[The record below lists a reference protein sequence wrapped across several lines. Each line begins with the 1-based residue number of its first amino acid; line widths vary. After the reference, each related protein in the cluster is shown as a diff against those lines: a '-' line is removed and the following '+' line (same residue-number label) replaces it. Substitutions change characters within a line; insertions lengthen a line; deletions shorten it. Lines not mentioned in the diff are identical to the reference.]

1 LKASLFNTKDLEVKK
16 TELQNELEVVA
27 EMIQNI
33 INENA
38 QTAIDQE
45 EYQRKYDDLVERFD
59 TTKSSLELVTEQIK
73 DKITR
78 HKNLEIFLD
87 ELQKQDELISEFD
100 PLLWNSLVDYVTVYE
115 KKEVQVTFK
124 NGIDIQI

>member
-1 LKASLFNTKDLEVKK
+1 MVH
-16 TELQNELEVVA
+16 
-27 EMIQNI
+27 
-33 INENA
+33 
-38 QTAIDQE
+38 TALDQE
-45 EYQRKYDDLVERFD
+45 EYQKRYDSLVERFD
-59 TTKSSLELVTEQIK
+59 ATKANLELTTEQIK

-87 ELQKQDELISEFD
+87 ELQKQDSLISEFD

-124 NGIDIQI
+124 NGIEI

>member
-1 LKASLFNTKDLEVKK
+1 MEVKK